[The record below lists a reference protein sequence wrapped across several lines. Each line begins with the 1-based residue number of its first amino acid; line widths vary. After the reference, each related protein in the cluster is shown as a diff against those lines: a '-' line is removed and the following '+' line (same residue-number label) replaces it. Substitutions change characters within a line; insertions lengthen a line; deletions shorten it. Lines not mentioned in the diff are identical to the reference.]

1 MVGAAP
7 ATAGG
12 EHRGQGSVW
21 RMPAQPALARP
32 TRVAGDDRRPPRW
45 RAAVRLA
52 VLVGFLGALVWALA
66 SQWAAVRPLLG
77 QLSARSLA
85 AALAAVL
92 AGILAT
98 FLCWRTVLSD
108 MGGRLPLVAGARVF
122 FLGQLGKYLP
132 GSVWP
137 VMAQMELGRDHD
149 VPERASAAAVG
160 VFLLI
165 VVGTG
170 LAVAAATAPLLG
182 PDALHAYW
190 WLLAVLPVALLA
202 VAPPVLNRLLGVV
215 LRLARRP
222 PLPAP
227 LSPGGVLRAA
237 AWALGSWLAY
247 GAHIWLLASQF
258 GPVGPPLPIQATG
271 AFAAAWCAGF
281 LLVVAPAGAG
291 VREAALVLLLGG
303 ALARPQATVVAV
315 ASRLL
320 FVLGDLGWSAVAAVA
335 GRRPR

>member
-1 MVGAAP
+1 MASQSELAEP
-7 ATAGG
+7 
-12 EHRGQGSVW
+12 
-21 RMPAQPALARP
+21 ARP
-32 TRVAGDDRRPPRW
+32 ARAARRPPRG
-45 RAAVRLA
+45 RGAVRLA
-52 VLVGFLGALVWALA
+52 VLAGFLAARAWSLTT
-66 SQWAAVRPLLG
+66 QWPAVRPLLG
-77 QLSARSLA
+77 QLSIRSLA

-92 AGILAT
+92 AGIYAT
-98 FLCWRTVLSD
+98 FLCWRAVLAD
-108 MGGRLPLVAGARVF
+108 LGGRLPVLAGARVF

-137 VMAQMELGRDHD
+137 VMAQMELGRDYG
-149 VPERASAAAVG
+149 VPERASGAAVG
-160 VFLLI
+160 VFLLV

-182 PDALHAYW
+182 LEALHAYW
-190 WLLAVLPVALLA
+190 WLLAVLPVAL
-202 VAPPVLNRLLGVV
+202 VAIVPAVLNRLIGVA

-227 LSPGGVLRAA
+227 LSTGGVLRAA
-237 AWALGSWLAY
+237 GWALVSWLAY
-247 GAHIWLLASQF
+247 GTQLWVLAGQF
-258 GPVGPPLPIQATG
+258 GSPAGPPPLLRATG

-303 ALARPQATVVAV
+303 VLTRPEATVAAV

-320 FVLGDLGWSAVAAVA
+320 FVLGDLGWGAAALLV
-335 GRRPR
+335 GRRSARPGRAARPRRWSKGTGW